1 VVAGSRQENASIKN
15 LELRFDSIET
25 GRQPPDCAPL
35 RQPNTRSNIVRGF
48 PARFAKVAKVAMS
61 LRAAIFGALIGLIS
75 AGCAQ
80 AQDPHRPA
88 VGGIGSPVNAMIFYV
103 AHGADGACGKGC
115 SEWIAAEG
123 TVQWDTHKRLIAILD
138 RQAGRKLPVIIHA
151 WGDSNLNVAAS
162 LGRILRDHDIDTSAG
177 TTDAEACHGKNETE
191 CFAIKRPGGPLDAKV
206 TLTDTRCDLACV
218 LTLAGG
224 VHRTL
229 PAGTRMVLSGMSIRN
244 RLAPNVSEERRQ
256 GLTALFGDQLRRYLK
271 DMGVEPELLDIVD
284 RNPENKR
291 PIEMPPSEWLRLH
304 IVTSAAM

>member
-1 VVAGSRQENASIKN
+1 
-15 LELRFDSIET
+15 
-25 GRQPPDCAPL
+25 
-35 RQPNTRSNIVRGF
+35 
-48 PARFAKVAKVAMS
+48 MS

-162 LGRILRDHDIDTSAG
+162 LGRILRDHGIDTISGDDRRRGLPWKKRDGMFRAQASGRAARCQGDPDGHPLRSRLRADAG
-177 TTDAEACHGKNETE
+177 RRRAPNPPRRHQDGPERHVDPQPAGAQCLGRTASGPD
-191 CFAIKRPGGPLDAKV
+191 RPIWRSVAP
-206 TLTDTRCDLACV
+206 
-218 LTLAGG
+218 
-224 VHRTL
+224 L
-229 PAGTRMVLSGMSIRN
+229 PARTWASSLNCSTSSTEI
-244 RLAPNVSEERRQ
+244 S
-256 GLTALFGDQLRRYLK
+256 K
-271 DMGVEPELLDIVD
+271 
-284 RNPENKR
+284 
-291 PIEMPPSEWLRLH
+291 
-304 IVTSAAM
+304 TSARSKCRHPNGFGCTSSRQRRCSRDESGGFFAAGHCLNDN

>member
-1 VVAGSRQENASIKN
+1 MPR
-15 LELRFDSIET
+15 
-25 GRQPPDCAPL
+25 
-35 RQPNTRSNIVRGF
+35 RGIC
-48 PARFAKVAKVAMS
+48 RILQGDAMS
-61 LRAAIFGALIGLIS
+61 LRAAIVGGLIGLS
-75 AGCAQ
+75 AGGYAQ

-103 AHGADGACGKGC
+103 AHGADGACGNGC

-162 LGRILRDHDIDTSAG
+162 LGRILREHGIDTSAG
-177 TTDAEACHGKNETE
+177 TTDVEACNRKNETE
-191 CFAIKRPGGPLDAKV
+191 CFALKRPGGPLDAKV
-206 TLTDTRCDLACV
+206 TLTDTSCDLACV

-229 PAGTRMVLSGMSIRN
+229 PAGTRMVFGGMSIRN

-256 GLTALFGDQLRRYLK
+256 GLTVQYGEQLRHYLR
-271 DMGVEPELLDIVD
+271 DMGVEPELVDIVD
-284 RNPENKR
+284 RNSETKR
-291 PIEMPPSEWLRLH
+291 QTEMPPSEWIRLH
-304 IVTSAAM
+304 IVTSASP